1 MLEVPFLSVRNLKVY
16 FPIYQGLFRKEVG
29 KVRAVD
35 NVSFDIKRGEVFGLV
50 GETASGKTTI
60 AKAILGVLQPTFG
73 EIWFKGENI
82 SHFNNQKRRKLTSK
96 IQMIHQDTSS
106 SLNPRKK
113 VGDLIKVALDIHQ
126 IGTPIEK
133 QNEVSKMLQYVQLPP
148 ENFLYKYP
156 AALSGGQKQRIAIAR
171 ALILK
176 PDFVVFDEPTS
187 ALDVSVQA
195 KILNLLTK
203 LKEEFNLTYLFIS
216 HDLSVVLNMSD
227 RVGVM
232 YLGELVEVASS
243 QNILTN
249 PMHPY
254 TQALISAI
262 PVVSKK
268 ELSML
273 PKMPPLKGEIGSAI
287 NPPTGCRFHPRC
299 SYAIERCACEK
310 ANWVQ
315 INEEHSARCHLLKSK
330 NINFK

>member
-1 MLEVPFLSVRNLKVY
+1 MSEVPLLDIRNLKVY
-16 FPIYQGLFRKEVG
+16 FPIYQGLLKKEVG
-29 KVRAVD
+29 TVRAVD
-35 NVSFDIKRGEVFGLV
+35 NVSFDIKRGDVFGLV

-60 AKAILGVLQPTFG
+60 AKTILGVVQPTSG
-73 EIWFKGENI
+73 EIWFEGEEI
-82 SHFNNQKRRKLTSK
+82 SRLNGQRRRKLTSK
-96 IQMIHQDTSS
+96 MQMIHQDTSS

-133 QNEVSKMLQYVQLPP
+133 QNKVSRMLQYVQLPP
-148 ENFLYKYP
+148 ENFLSKYP

-176 PDFVVFDEPTS
+176 PEVVVLDEPTS

-195 KILNLLTK
+195 KILNLLRE
-203 LKEEFNLTYLFIS
+203 LKKEFNLTYLFIS

-227 RVGVM
+227 SIGVM
-232 YLGELVEVASS
+232 YLGELVEVGSS
-243 QNILTN
+243 EDILVS

-262 PVVSKK
+262 PVISEK
-268 ELSML
+268 ELSIL
-273 PKMPPLKGEIGSAI
+273 PKVPPLRGEIGSAI

-299 SYAIERCACEK
+299 SYATERCTREGP
-310 ANWVQ
+310 NWVQ
-315 INEEHSARCHLLKSK
+315 INEKHTVRCHLLSR
-330 NINFK
+330 

>member
-1 MLEVPFLSVRNLKVY
+1 
-16 FPIYQGLFRKEVG
+16 
-29 KVRAVD
+29 
-35 NVSFDIKRGEVFGLV
+35 VFGLV

-60 AKAILGVLQPTFG
+60 AKTILGVVQPTSG
-73 EIWFKGENI
+73 EIWFKGEDI
-82 SHFNNQKRRKLTSK
+82 SHFNGQRRRKLTSK
-96 IQMIHQDTSS
+96 MQMIHQDTSS

-113 VGDLIKVALDIHQ
+113 VRELIKVALDIHQ
-126 IGTPIEK
+126 IGTPVEK
-133 QNEVSKMLQYVQLPP
+133 QNEVSRMLRYVQLPP

-176 PDFVVFDEPTS
+176 PDVIVFDEPTS

-203 LKEEFNLTYLFIS
+203 LKKDFNLTYLFIS

-227 RVGVM
+227 RIGVM
-232 YLGELVEVASS
+232 YLGELVEVGSS
-243 QNILTN
+243 QDILTN
-249 PMHPY
+249 QMHPY

-299 SYAIERCACEK
+299 SYTIERCTCEK
-310 ANWVQ
+310 PNWFQ
-315 INEEHSARCHLLKSK
+315 INGKHIARCHLLKGK
-330 NINFK
+330 NINFR

>member
-1 MLEVPFLSVRNLKVY
+1 
-16 FPIYQGLFRKEVG
+16 LFRKEVG

-35 NVSFDIKRGEVFGLV
+35 NVSFDIKIGEVFGLV

-60 AKAILGVLQPTFG
+60 AKTILGVVNPTLG
-73 EIWFKGENI
+73 EIWFKGEEV
-82 SHFNNQKRRKLTSK
+82 SHYNGQKRRELTSK
-96 IQMIHQDTSS
+96 MQMIHQDTSS

-113 VGDLIKVALDIHQ
+113 VLDLIKVALDIHQ
-126 IGTPIEK
+126 IGTPKER
-133 QNEVSKMLQYVQLPP
+133 QNEVSKMLEYVQLPP

-176 PDFVVFDEPTS
+176 PELVVFDEPTS

-227 RVGVM
+227 RIGVM
-232 YLGELVEVASS
+232 YLGELVEIGSS
-243 QNILTN
+243 QDILTN

-262 PVVSKK
+262 PVVSKN
-268 ELSML
+268 EFAML
-273 PKMPPLKGEIGSAI
+273 PKVQPLKGEIGSAI

-299 SYAIERCACEK
+299 SYTIKKCTCEK
-310 ANWVQ
+310 PIWFR
-315 INEEHSARCHLLKSK
+315 INEKHYARCHRLDDK
-330 NINFK
+330 NMNFK